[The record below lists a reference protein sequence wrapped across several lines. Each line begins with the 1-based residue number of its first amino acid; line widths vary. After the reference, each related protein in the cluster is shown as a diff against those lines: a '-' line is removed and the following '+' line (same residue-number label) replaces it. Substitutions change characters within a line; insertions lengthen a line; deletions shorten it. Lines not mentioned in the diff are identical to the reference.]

1 MLLYLSS
8 GCGKMLNSIEMY
20 DIELDTWTYVT
31 NHLPVLTDNL
41 YGLYEAASCEWRGK
55 IVVSAM
61 QIVQIYDPAN
71 DTW

>member
-8 GCGKMLNSIEMY
+8 GCRKMLKSIEMY
-20 DIELDTWTYVT
+20 DIELDSWTYVT
-31 NHLPVLTDNL
+31 KHPPVLEDNF

-55 IVVSAM
+55 IVVSRSD
-61 QIVQIYDPAN
+61 IVQIYDSAN